1 MENKI
6 KEIMATVFQVP
17 VSEIT
22 EGTSNDTLP
31 GWDSLQHLNLIVV
44 LEETF
49 GIEFSE
55 EEMENLLSFANI
67 REYIKMKV

>member
-1 MENKI
+1 
-6 KEIMATVFQVP
+6 MATVFQVP